1 MKHQYDYL
9 IVGAGLFG
17 ATFAYM
23 ARQRGKRCL
32 VIDKRPHLGG
42 NVRCENADGITV
54 HEYGPHIFH
63 TNDEEVWRFVNK
75 FVPFNQFTLNTVAE
89 NNGKLYSLPFNMH
102 TFYQMWGVT
111 NPEDARAIIERQRR
125 EAGIHNPHNLE
136 EQAISLVGHD
146 VYETLIKGYTEKQ
159 WGRPCR
165 ELPADIIK
173 RLPVRLSF
181 NNNYFNDRF
190 QGIPVG
196 GYNIL
201 IDGLLNGVECRTN
214 CSYMDNRA
222 ALADIADK
230 TIYTGSIDEFFDY
243 RLGRLEYRSLR
254 FEHEDLAA
262 NNYQGNAIVNYTS
275 AEVPYTRVVEH
286 KWFDIHN
293 ADAVNASHTVITRE
307 YPQDYTPGTEP
318 YYPINDERNTR
329 LHQEY
334 LSLAKEEA
342 AGILFAGRLGAY
354 KYLDMDKSII
364 ESITLAMKECE
375 YMT

>member
-1 MKHQYDYL
+1 MKKEYDYL

-42 NVRCENADGITV
+42 NVYCEDVDGITV
-54 HEYGPHIFH
+54 HKYGPHIFH
-63 TNDEEVWRFVNK
+63 TNDENVWK
-75 FVPFNQFTLNTVAE
+75 FVSKFVHFNQFTLNPIAIYD
-89 NNGKLYSLPFNMH
+89 GRLYNLPFNMY

-111 NPEDARAIIERQRR
+111 KQEDAVAIIKRQR
-125 EAGIHNPHNLE
+125 EAANIQSPHNLE

-190 QGIPVG
+190 QGIPEG
-196 GYNIL
+196 GYNVL
-201 IDGLLNGVECRTN
+201 IDGLLKGTECHTN
-214 CSYMDNRA
+214 CNFIDNRSS
-222 ALADIADK
+222 LEGIADRI
-230 TIYTGSIDEFFDY
+230 IYTGPIDEFFDY

-254 FEHEDLAA
+254 FEHEDLPTA
-262 NNYQGNAIVNYTS
+262 NFQGNAIANYTN
-275 AEVPYTRVVEH
+275 ADVPYTRVVEH

-307 YPQDYTPGTEP
+307 YPKDFIAGEEP
-318 YYPINDERNTR
+318 YYPINTVRNTR
-329 LHQEY
+329 LYQEY
-334 LSLAKEEA
+334 LFLAREA
-342 AGILFAGRLGAY
+342 VANVTFAGRLGEY
-354 KYLDMDKSII
+354 LYLDMDKT
-364 ESITLAMKECE
+364 ITSAWNLFNKSK
-375 YMT
+375 